1 MCASHS
7 KEKEKKGIIERPV
20 QGERCSPKIIWP
32 PPSLF
37 SPQYISS
44 SKCLGLVTLLRKT
57 SNALLASLWSR
68 FSLQYILFNAFSI
81 LFSGILSFL
90 LYLTLKLKNRI
101 HKECS
106 NLMHWC
112 FCFIFPT
119 QTKER
124 GRGGAGSVNINIVF
138 LLQIFLSNILYQ
150 WGVESTVESSVDS
163 EDGNWWILYAAIGGA
178 LLLLLLVIGV
188 VGCVVCCRKRFFIL
202 TVDLIGITS
211 VCCERSDHHHS
222 CLFSF
227 FHLQSGAQA
236 RKKQQPSMNL
246 GTLRIL
252 TAKQLLCSERWIGTF
267 I

>member
-1 MCASHS
+1 MNVAHQKSFDHHHHCFHH
-7 KEKEKKGIIERPV
+7 GT
-20 QGERCSPKIIWP
+20 
-32 PPSLF
+32 
-37 SPQYISS
+37 ISS

-68 FSLQYILFNAFSI
+68 FSLQYILFDAFSI

-90 LYLTLKLKNRI
+90 LYLTLKLKNRM

-106 NLMHWC
+106 NLMYWC

-138 LLQIFLSNILYQ
+138 LLQIFLSNTLYQ

-227 FHLQSGAQA
+227 SPPAI
-236 RKKQQPSMNL
+236 RSPSEEEA
-246 GTLRIL
+246 
-252 TAKQLLCSERWIGTF
+252 TAKYESWNTADFDGKPAFMFRKVDRNIHLGSWHRIIAGQWEEEGW
-267 I
+267 